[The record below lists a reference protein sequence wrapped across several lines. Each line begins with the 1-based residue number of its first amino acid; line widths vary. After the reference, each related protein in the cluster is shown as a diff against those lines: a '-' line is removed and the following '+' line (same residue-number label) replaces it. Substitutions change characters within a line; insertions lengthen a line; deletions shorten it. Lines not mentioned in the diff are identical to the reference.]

1 LIYFTSNDKFLAN
14 YGKLSK
20 QLRSVLFGRRDGVE
34 LYIDYTFTGNGS
46 LICWETI
53 LLRPESY
60 LSKLF
65 KRFVYSIEN
74 KF

>member
-1 LIYFTSNDKFLAN
+1 TSNDKFLAN

-34 LYIDYTFTGNGS
+34 LYIDYTFTGNRS

-60 LSKLF
+60 FSKLF